1 MVKIGGVISPPRD
14 ALSAPSTLV
23 RAEKLEVAT
32 PHQVQPGSDQPD
44 CSVTEVVRLP
54 GNAGWHAAL
63 PEQPLR
69 NRAVGFAGE
78 VCVGRA
84 EKQHKSPAS
93 REAIR
98 QADRLGY
105 NLPQAKRCV
114 SADGKVLIE
123 RDTAATGVAAVA
135 PPMSRTGVRP

>member
-1 MVKIGGVISPPRD
+1 MVKFGGAISPPRD

-78 VCVGRA
+78 VCVERA

-93 REAIR
+93 RRREAIR
-98 QADRLGY
+98 QADRSLGY

-114 SADGKVLIE
+114 SAGGKVLIE
-123 RDTAATGVAAVA
+123 RDDRGDGRR
-135 PPMSRTGVRP
+135 SRGSADE